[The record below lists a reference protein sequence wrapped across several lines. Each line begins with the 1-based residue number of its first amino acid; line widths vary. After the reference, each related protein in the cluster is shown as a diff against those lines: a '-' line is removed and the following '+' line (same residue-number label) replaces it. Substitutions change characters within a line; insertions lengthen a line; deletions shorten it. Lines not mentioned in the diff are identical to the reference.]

1 MERRLRRYVPGSEG
15 LEGRRLL
22 SSAQLI
28 AAPPADV
35 ASITSTSTDQA
46 MTATATGTST
56 PRVATAAQ
64 QPQQQRQGPA
74 SRPLTPAQE
83 EARQELIQTRLQ
95 RIDRLPDFLQ
105 LLDPGRPL
113 PEPAMATIQQ
123 ELRGFVAQLRPPAGA
138 VAEGFIG
145 VLRDAISQASVNP
158 QTVAA
163 LNAGTAALLR
173 SAGASEQSV
182 EAITDSM
189 TDLARSAAQSR
200 QPVVVLTNDYALVLQ
215 TALGVGRPISRFD
228 LLAATGA
235 ATPFNAA
242 PNGLSPAPGVSTFG
256 R

>member
-28 AAPPADV
+28 ATPPADI
-35 ASITSTSTDQA
+35 ASITTTSTDQA
-46 MTATATGTST
+46 AISAST
-56 PRVATAAQ
+56 PLVATAAQ
-64 QPQQQRQGPA
+64 QQQRQGPA

-83 EARQELIQTRLQ
+83 TARQELIETRFQ
-95 RIDRLPDFLQ
+95 RIERLPAFLQ

-145 VLRDAISQASVNP
+145 VLRDAISQASVTP

-228 LLAATGA
+228 LLAASGA
-235 ATPFNAA
+235 ATPVNAA
-242 PNGLSPAPGVSTFG
+242 PNGLSQSPGAPSFG